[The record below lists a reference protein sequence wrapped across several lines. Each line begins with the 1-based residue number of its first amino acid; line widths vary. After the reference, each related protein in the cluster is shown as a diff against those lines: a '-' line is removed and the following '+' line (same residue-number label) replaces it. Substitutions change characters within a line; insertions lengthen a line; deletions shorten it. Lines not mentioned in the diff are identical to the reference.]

1 MLPFSKCKSFTSFA
15 ASGAEALAAGD
26 YNVQRCEVEEPIREA
41 IEGTIV
47 HKDQVQNVSDGYM
60 DTLMDTAK
68 PEDIL
73 EHENSD
79 LKDEV
84 KILHCSL
91 DKLEEELRDTNRMH
105 VRKLTEQEQKLQKSK
120 VLWYQSEETK
130 DILEQENSNLKDE
143 VKILHCS
150 LDKLE
155 EELRD
160 INRINVRKLTE
171 QEQKLQKSQVLWYQS
186 EETKYILEH
195 ENSNLK
201 DEVKILHCSLD
212 KLEEELRDTN
222 RMHVRKLTE
231 QEQKL
236 QKSQVLWYQSEE
248 TKDILEQ
255 ENSNLKDEV
264 KTLQASVEKLERQL
278 HETQKFNE
286 EILNEQYREQQKH
299 ITLLSMFAAIK
310 SEAQEKAL
318 NAIAQIE
325 NEKFALR
332 KQLGILHSLEGCA
345 TEI

>member
-26 YNVQRCEVEEPIREA
+26 YNVQKCEVEELIREA
-41 IEGTIV
+41 IESTVV
-47 HKDQVQNVSDGYM
+47 HKDPVQNVSDGHM
-60 DTLMDTAK
+60 DTLMDRAK
-68 PEDIL
+68 PTDIL

-91 DKLEEELRDTNRMH
+91 DKLEEELRDTKRMH
-105 VRKLTEQEQKLQKSK
+105 VRKLTEQQQKLHKSK

-130 DILEQENSNLKDE
+130 D
-143 VKILHCS
+143 
-150 LDKLE
+150 
-155 EELRD
+155 
-160 INRINVRKLTE
+160 
-171 QEQKLQKSQVLWYQS
+171 
-186 EETKYILEH
+186 ILEH

-231 QEQKL
+231 QQQKL

-248 TKDILEQ
+248 TKDILEH
-255 ENSNLKDEV
+255 ENTNLKDEV
-264 KTLQASVEKLERQL
+264 KILQASVEKLERQL
-278 HETQKFNE
+278 HETQMFNE
-286 EILNEQYREQQKH
+286 EILN
-299 ITLLSMFAAIK
+299 
-310 SEAQEKAL
+310 SEAQVNAL
-318 NAIAQIE
+318 NTIAQIE
-325 NEKFALR
+325 NEKFALM
-332 KQLGILHSLEGCA
+332 KKLGILHSLEGCA

>member
-1 MLPFSKCKSFTSFA
+1 MLPFGKCKSFTSFA
-15 ASGAEALAAGD
+15 ASGTEALAAGD
-26 YNVQRCEVEEPIREA
+26 YNVQKCEVEEPIREA
-41 IEGTIV
+41 IEGTVV
-47 HKDQVQNVSDGYM
+47 HKDPVQNVSDGYM
-60 DTLMDTAK
+60 DAVMDTAK

-160 INRINVRKLTE
+160 TNLMNVRKLTE
-171 QEQKLQKSQVLWYQS
+171 QEQKLQKS
-186 EETKYILEH
+186 K
-195 ENSNLK
+195 
-201 DEVKILHCSLD
+201 
-212 KLEEELRDTN
+212 
-222 RMHVRKLTE
+222 
-231 QEQKL
+231 
-236 QKSQVLWYQSEE
+236 VLWYQSEE

-264 KTLQASVEKLERQL
+264 KTLRASVEKLERQL

-299 ITLLSMFAAIK
+299 INLLSMFAAIK